1 MYLTLK
7 QLKKRLTKDK
17 REWEYY
23 HTLYREKRKGWSEI
37 PYIEISKKLKGRED
51 WVVADLG
58 CGENLLSKEINN
70 EVLSFDY
77 VRIDDSVTACD
88 ISNLPLENNKVD
100 VSVFCLSLMGSNY
113 KEYLQEGYR
122 ILKPYGNMFIVE
134 PQKKWENNSERL
146 ISELESI
153 GLKVVDSYTSSR
165 FLYIQCLKLK

>member
-1 MYLTLK
+1 MLELGLSLAKNVLKNNRLSYNETNKQFLT
-7 QLKKRLTKDK
+7 DDM
-17 REWEYY
+17 
-23 HTLYREKRKGWSEI
+23 
-37 PYIEISKKLKGRED
+37 ISKCMEKQNMCVPEIIKL
-51 WVVADLG
+51 VHFNNIHP
-58 CGENLLSKEINN
+58 ENKNIYISNLKTN
-70 EVLSFDY
+70 Y
-77 VRIDDSVTACD
+77 VRIDDSVIACD

-113 KEYLQEGYR
+113 KEYLKEGYR